1 MQLSIFGTDACIFI
15 GFDNKVIHHFT
26 LFVYFIKLTI
36 FQHILVKA
44 RKVNKCNQLSLKK
57 LNPLT
62 SDTRFITSL
71 LPDDD
76 TDLNDIV
83 ESTKF
88 ITLLKC
94 DAIISDGRAAVAAY
108 YNMNETWN
116 KANHDCNFVD
126 NYCNLLYLVKTTS
139 TNDNIYI
146 SFVEGLH
153 CHTAIITSLLCAKF
167 DHSNNTFVPGLLT
180 VKHFKKP
187 KIPHFRNPDDFAVTP

>member
-1 MQLSIFGTDACIFI
+1 
-15 GFDNKVIHHFT
+15 
-26 LFVYFIKLTI
+26 
-36 FQHILVKA
+36 LVKA

-94 DAIISDGRAAVAAY
+94 DAIISDGRAAVSAY